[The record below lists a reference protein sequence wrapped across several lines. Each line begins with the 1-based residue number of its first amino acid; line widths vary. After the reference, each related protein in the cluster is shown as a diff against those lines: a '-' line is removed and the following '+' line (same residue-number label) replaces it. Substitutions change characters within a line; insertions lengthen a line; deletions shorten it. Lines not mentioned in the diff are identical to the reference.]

1 MLTSG
6 IVAGLLLARLAE
18 CAIPLALAPPQNAS
32 KPILDSFVSFSIEF
46 SSFPDFAGNSSNPNT
61 FSYTLLKNLGE
72 LQGSNPIIRVGGNTE
87 DYATFNASQEEA
99 LIGSFNFNRSKD
111 YPTTISIG
119 PSYFDS
125 YSTWPN
131 FTFLH
136 GFNLA
141 KNGTLGYDTLVS
153 TVPLACKALSNGKLA
168 YWELGNEPD
177 LYKTSS
183 QGPVRP
189 SWWNET
195 DYVQEWLNK
204 TRIMK
209 QLVQENCPE
218 VITEG
223 KFKFY
228 APNFGGAGNSL
239 NMIRTWNAGLDA
251 DNDIAFIDSH
261 NYIGGATQPG
271 VTLQGTLMNH
281 TSTILSVAK
290 HLNESHLLANTG
302 VGLPYILGEANS
314 LYNEG
319 APGLSNSFGAAL
331 WGVDFNLYC
340 AATGIARVHM
350 HQGTNYRYASWQ
362 PVQTVNETL
371 GTKAPYYGN
380 IMVAAFLGNLT
391 GTDNNVSISDL
402 ELGSP
407 YQNAYAAYV
416 NGRLERVA
424 IIQMRAYNTTTTTT
438 TTGTGT
444 GAGASGRGPRPS
456 ETFSFQLPPSGT
468 GTGTN
473 KGSTSASVVKSVGV
487 QRLMANGS
495 DAITGIT
502 FDGYSYNYELAQGR
516 PVALNN
522 VTRNEVVQIA
532 QNGMVTVDVPWS
544 SAVMLNL
551 HY

>member
-1 MLTSG
+1 MIALYTFS
-6 IVAGLLLARLAE
+6 ICLLFVNLAF
-18 CAIPLALAPPQNAS
+18 CAIPLSLTPPQNAS
-32 KPILDSFVSFSIEF
+32 QPILESFVSFSIEF
-46 SSFPDFAGNSSNPNT
+46 SSFPDFAGNSSSPNT
-61 FSYTLLKNLGE
+61 FSYNLLTNLRQ
-72 LQGSNPIIRVGGNTE
+72 LQGSYPIIRVGGNTQ
-87 DYATFNASQEEA
+87 DYATFNSTQTQA
-99 LIGSFNFNRSKD
+99 LVGTFNFSRSAD

-131 FTFLH
+131 VTFLH

-141 KNGTLGYDTLVS
+141 KNGSVGYDTLVGE
-153 TVPLACKALSNGKLA
+153 VPLVCKALDTIKLA
-168 YWELGNEPD
+168 YFQLGNEPD

-195 DYVQEWLNK
+195 DYVEEWLNK
-204 TRIMK
+204 TRLIR
-209 QLVQENCPE
+209 QIVQQDCPD
-218 VITEG
+218 VITQG

-228 APNFGGAGNSL
+228 APSFGGAGNSL
-239 NMIRTWNAGLDA
+239 NLITTWNAGLDT

-281 TSTILSVAK
+281 TSTVLSVSH
-290 HLNESHLLANTG
+290 HLNESRLLSGTG
-302 VGLPYILGEANS
+302 IPYILGETNS

-340 AATGIARVHM
+340 AATGIRRTHM

-362 PVQTVNETL
+362 PIQTINETL

-380 IMVAAFLGNLT
+380 IMVAAFLGDLT
-391 GTDNNVSISDL
+391 TSNVSIADI
-402 ELGSP
+402 ELGRT

-416 NGRLERVA
+416 DGRLARIA
-424 IIQMRAYNTTTTTT
+424 IVQMNEWNTTN
-438 TTGTGT
+438 GTAGT
-444 GAGASGRGPRPS
+444 RPS
-456 ETFSFQLPPSGT
+456 ESFTFQVPPTASGA
-468 GTGTN
+468 N
-473 KGSTSASVVKSVGV
+473 IKGVSV
-487 QRLMANGS
+487 QRLIANGS

-502 FDGYSYNYELAQGR
+502 FDGLSYNYELEQGK
-516 PVALNN
+516 PVMLNN
-522 VTRNEVVQIA
+522 VTRGEVLQVA
-532 QNGMVTVDVPWS
+532 QNGVVSVDVPWS
-544 SAVMLNL
+544 SAAILNL
-551 HY
+551 QW